1 MPDSSNRLK
10 DSASQ
15 LFAHADVAFN
25 GDRPWDIQVH
35 NDTVYSRILS
45 GGSIGLGEAYI
56 DDWWD
61 CEELDV
67 LFDKVTSAQ
76 LSSKLGG
83 VAKLDIVWRL
93 LLDALLNRQTLGR
106 AYQVGEAHY
115 DIGNDLFEAVL
126 DPSMNYSCAYW
137 NTSDNLQQA
146 QTDKMDLIC
155 RKLKLDPGMRVLDIG
170 CGWGGLAEHM
180 IRNFDVSVVGLTISK
195 EQKALAETRL
205 NGLPAEIFLEDYRLL
220 KDAQGFDRVVSVGM
234 FEHVGNKN
242 YQIYFQKVAE
252 LLKPEGLFL
261 LHTIGTESLL
271 KTTDGFIQKYIFPNG
286 KIPNRRHINDAS
298 LQRLRLEDWHNFGN
312 DYDRTLMAWFHNFEA
327 AWPELKKNYDHRFYR
342 MWRYYLCC
350 CAGWFRSRQGQ
361 LWQLVYTKPESS
373 EPYRSVR

>member
-1 MPDSSNRLK
+1 MFSSGKQLEV
-10 DSASQ
+10 SARN
-15 LFAHADVAFN
+15 LFEHADVAFN
-25 GDRPWDIQVH
+25 GDRPWDIQV
-35 NDTVYSRILS
+35 NNEAVYRRILA
-45 GGSIGLGEAYI
+45 GGSIGLGESYM

-61 CEELDV
+61 CEALDV
-67 LFDKVTSAQ
+67 LFERVTSAE

-83 VAKLDIVWRL
+83 IAKLDIVWRL
-93 LLDALLNRQTLGR
+93 LLDVLLNRQTLGR

-137 NTSDNLQQA
+137 KNAETLQQA

-155 RKLKLDPGMRVLDIG
+155 RKLKLEPGMRVLDIG
-170 CGWGGLAEHM
+170 CGWGGLAEYM
-180 IRNFDVSVVGLTISK
+180 IRNHDVSVVGLTISK
-195 EQKALAETRL
+195 EQKALAEQRL
-205 NGLPAEIFLEDYRLL
+205 KGLPAEIWLQDYRLL
-220 KDAQGFDRVVSVGM
+220 KDEQGFDRIVSVGM

-242 YQIYFQKVAE
+242 YPIYFEKVAE
-252 LLKPEGLFL
+252 LLKQDGLFL

-286 KIPNRRHINDAS
+286 KIPNRRHINDTS
-298 LQRLRLEDWHNFGN
+298 LKLLRLEDWHNFGN
-312 DYDRTLMAWFHNFEA
+312 DYDRTLMVWLDNFEA

-361 LWQLVYTKPESS
+361 LWQLVYTKPESNQ
-373 EPYRSVR
+373 PYRSVR

>member
-67 LFDKVTSAQ
+67 LFDKVTSAK

-137 NTSDNLQQA
+137 NTADNLQQA

-170 CGWGGLAEHM
+170 CGW
-180 IRNFDVSVVGLTISK
+180 VGSQSI
-195 EQKALAETRL
+195 
-205 NGLPAEIFLEDYRLL
+205 
-220 KDAQGFDRVVSVGM
+220 
-234 FEHVGNKN
+234 
-242 YQIYFQKVAE
+242 
-252 LLKPEGLFL
+252 
-261 LHTIGTESLL
+261 
-271 KTTDGFIQKYIFPNG
+271 
-286 KIPNRRHINDAS
+286 
-298 LQRLRLEDWHNFGN
+298 
-312 DYDRTLMAWFHNFEA
+312 
-327 AWPELKKNYDHRFYR
+327 
-342 MWRYYLCC
+342 
-350 CAGWFRSRQGQ
+350 
-361 LWQLVYTKPESS
+361 
-373 EPYRSVR
+373 